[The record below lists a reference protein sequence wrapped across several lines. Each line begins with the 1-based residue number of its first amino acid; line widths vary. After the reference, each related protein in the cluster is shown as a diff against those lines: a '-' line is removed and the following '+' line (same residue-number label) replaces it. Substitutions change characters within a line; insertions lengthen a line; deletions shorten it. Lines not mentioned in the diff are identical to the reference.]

1 MKAEDLRKSILQLAI
16 QGKLVPQDPNDEPAS
31 VLLERI
37 RIEKQKLIKE
47 GKIKKDKGESIIFK
61 GDDNRHYEKI
71 GNEIVCIDEE
81 VADCDIPETWCFC
94 RMSAIANI
102 FTGNSINET
111 EKQRKYV
118 GLSNG
123 YNYIATKDVSFEH
136 TINYENG
143 VKIPFGKS
151 NFRIAYKYTP
161 LLCIEGGSAGR
172 KIAILEQDV
181 CFGNKLCAFQSLGV
195 NPKYLYYYLQN
206 PLFIQIFKSKTT
218 GIIGGVSVNTLKTLI
233 FALPPLSEQAR
244 IVAEIE
250 KFEPLI
256 AEYDKLEQQATK
268 LDDEIYDN
276 LKKSILQYAIQGK
289 LVPQDPNDEPA
300 SVLLARIRAEKKA
313 QLGKKYVD
321 SYIYKGDDN
330 CYYEKNGATIKN
342 ITAEIPFDIPENW
355 SVCRLKNICSKIVDG
370 DHNPPKGVDS
380 ITNYLMLSSQNINH
394 DKIVSLDKVRYLSE
408 DVFKIE
414 NERTNL
420 CMGDIL
426 FTSVGTLGRT
436 CIYKGGL
443 NLCFQRSVS
452 VITTYINNDYLKLF
466 LDSPHFQSKV
476 VKESTGTAQ
485 KGFYLNQLE
494 NSIIVV
500 PPLSE
505 QLRIVKEVKTIFSK
519 IKDEI

>member
-1 MKAEDLRKSILQLAI
+1 M
-16 QGKLVPQDPNDEPAS
+16 
-31 VLLERI
+31 
-37 RIEKQKLIKE
+37 
-47 GKIKKDKGESIIFK
+47 
-61 GDDNRHYEKI
+61 
-71 GNEIVCIDEE
+71 
-81 VADCDIPETWCFC
+81 ADFDIPETWCFC

-300 SVLLARIRAEKKA
+300 SVLLARIRAEKKS
-313 QLGKKYVD
+313 QLGKKYVE

-330 CYYEKNGATIKN
+330 CYYEHINGKTVD
-342 ITAEIPFDIPENW
+342 ITEEIPFELPKNWGWSRIQDISNSYIGLTYKPTDTVQNDGW
-355 SVCRLKNICSKIVDG
+355 IVLRSSNIQDGKLDLKDIVRVNAQISEKLTIKKNDIIICARNGSKKLVGKSAIVD
-370 DHNPPKGVDS
+370 VDMPNL
-380 ITNYLMLSSQNINH
+380 TFGAFMAVCKTPLYTFVAKFLLSQCFFEQ
-394 DKIVSLDKVRYLSE
+394 L
-408 DVFKIE
+408 
-414 NERTNL
+414 RTV
-420 CMGDIL
+420 C
-426 FTSVGTLGRT
+426 GT
-436 CIYKGGL
+436 
-443 NLCFQRSVS
+443 
-452 VITTYINNDYLKLF
+452 TTI
-466 LDSPHFQSKV
+466 
-476 VKESTGTAQ
+476 
-485 KGFYLNQLE
+485 NQLTQ
-494 NSIIVV
+494 NNFNNFLIPV
-500 PPLSE
+500 PPLAE
-505 QLRIVKEVKTIFSK
+505 QKRIVEK
-519 IKDEI
+519 IDEIFAKL

>member
-31 VLLERI
+31 ALLERI

-47 GKIKKDKGESIIFK
+47 GKIKKDKGDSIIFK

-81 VADCDIPETWCFC
+81 VADFNIPETWCFC

-233 FALPPLSEQAR
+233 FALPPSSEQAR

-250 KFEPLI
+250 KYEPLI
-256 AEYDKLEQQATK
+256 AEYDKLEQQVTK
-268 LDDEIYDN
+268 LDAEIYDN

-313 QLGKKYVD
+313 QLGKKYVE

-330 CYYEKNGATIKN
+330 CYYEHISGKDVN
-342 ITAEIPFDIPENW
+342 ITEEIPFDLPNGWEW
-355 SVCRLKNICSKIVDG
+355 TRWG
-370 DHNPPKGVDS
+370 E
-380 ITNYLMLSSQNINH
+380 
-394 DKIVSLDKVRYLSE
+394 LSE
-408 DVFKIE
+408 SIQYGYNAPAKE
-414 NERTNL
+414 NGRIKMVRISDIHNNEVLWDNVPYCDIAEQEIPTYLLKAN
-420 CMGDIL
+420 DIL
-426 FTSVGTLGRT
+426 FARTGGTVGKSYLVTTVPEDAIYAGYLIRT
-436 CIYKGGL
+436 RYSREL
-443 NLCFQRSVS
+443 SPQ
-452 VITTYINNDYLKLF
+452 YLKYFMGSNL
-466 LDSPHFQSKV
+466 
-476 VKESTGTAQ
+476 
-485 KGFYLNQLE
+485 YW
-494 NSIIVV
+494 
-500 PPLSE
+500 E
-505 QLRIVKEVKTIFSK
+505 QLREGTIATAQPNCNGKTLSKMLLPLPPLAEQKRVVDKINKIFAK
-519 IKDEI
+519 L